1 MKQKRILSIA
11 NTIILTVFGVISFFP
26 IYMVV
31 INSFKSQDEIFN
43 SVLALPS
50 KLHFENYTEAFS
62 QVNLLQVTMN
72 SVTVTVIGLIGIIL
86 AGSLAGYKLA
96 RTPGTLSNILF
107 LLFLSSMLIP
117 FHSIMITL
125 TQSAKA
131 LGLQGSTYGL
141 GLIYIGLGVNM
152 AIFLCHGFVK
162 TIPKELEESAKMD
175 GCGEM
180 QTFVKII
187 FPLLLPILVT
197 IAILDILWIWNDFLL
212 PLLMLTDVKKYTLI
226 LSVNMLFGEYN
237 NDWPKIL
244 ASLIM
249 TTLPIVIFFAFFQ
262 KYILEGI
269 AEGAVKG

>member
-1 MKQKRILSIA
+1 MRQQRLLSFTNTVLLSIFA
-11 NTIILTVFGVISFFP
+11 IISFFP

-31 INSFKSQDEIFN
+31 INSLKTQDEIFN

-50 KLHFENYTEAFS
+50 KLHFENYTQAFS
-62 QVNLLQVTMN
+62 DVNLLQVTMN
-72 SVTVTVIGLIGIIL
+72 SIIVTSVGLIGIVFVG
-86 AGSLAGYKLA
+86 ALAGYKLA
-96 RTPGTLSNILF
+96 RTPGKISSIFF
-107 LLFLSSMLIP
+107 LLFMSSMLIP

-125 TQSAKA
+125 TKTAQS
-131 LGLQGSTYGL
+131 LGLQGSTFGL

-162 TIPKELEESAKMD
+162 TIPKELEESAQID
-175 GCGEM
+175 GASEM
-180 QTFVKII
+180 QTFIKII

-197 IAILDILWIWNDFLL
+197 IAILDILWLWNDFLL
-212 PLLMLTDVKKYTLI
+212 PLLMLTDVNDYTLI

-244 ASLIM
+244 ASLVM
-249 TTLPIVIFFAFFQ
+249 TTVPIVIFYAFFQ
-262 KYILEGI
+262 KYILQGI